1 MNVLIAEDDAVTR
14 LMLQRAVEHYGHT
27 CLVAQDGLEAWELF
41 QAHPVD
47 VVISDW
53 LMPLLDGLELCR
65 RVRKQMDRAASYTYV
80 LFLTALDDKE
90 HMLAAMQEGADDYLT
105 KPLDRIELQVRLR
118 AAARVTSLSRQVAAH
133 KAELERSNAE
143 LAQFAS
149 VVSHDLR
156 SPLNSIAGFSELLQG
171 HYADKLDA
179 RATR

>member
-1 MNVLIAEDDAVTR
+1 DGVTR
-14 LMLQRAVEHYGHT
+14 LMLQRAVEQCGHA
-27 CLVAQDGLEAWELF
+27 CLLAHDGLEAWQLF

-65 RVRKQMDRAASYTYV
+65 RVRRHTESTSSYTYFIV
-80 LFLTALDDKE
+80 LTALDDKE
-90 HMLAAMQEGADDYLT
+90 HMLAAMQEGADAYLP

-143 LAQFAS
+143 LAQFAC

-156 SPLNSIAGFSELLQG
+156 SPLSSIAGFSELLQG
-171 HYADKLDA
+171 HYADKL
-179 RATR
+179 